1 MWHRLTI
8 VLKKNFHMTRAL
20 NHVAQIDNS
29 VEKELPL
36 WSYYF
41 THSPPRNS
49 ENGIDVLVC
58 RHGWPRWRPVW
69 WIVCAMVHAI
79 MYVLRLRG
87 RELSHGL
94 CPFRHGVLGQLA
106 GQHEADG
113 RLDFTTA
120 QRGLF
125 VVRGQF
131 AGFAGDAFKN
141 VVDETIHDAHPLFG
155 NARIGMDLLEHLVNV
170 RRVAFRAL
178 LVLGLGAGDLGG
190 LGRGRFAAGCT
201 GFGRSFGHGW
211 MITACC

>member
-1 MWHRLTI
+1 
-8 VLKKNFHMTRAL
+8 MTRAL
-20 NHVAQIDNS
+20 NHVAQTDNS

-41 THSPPRNS
+41 IHSPQ
-49 ENGIDVLVC
+49 GIVRTASMCYVLVC

-69 WIVCAMVHAI
+69 LIVCAMIHAI
-79 MYVLRLRG
+79 VYVLRLRG
-87 RELSHGL
+87 RELGHGL
-94 CPFRHGVLGQLA
+94 GPFRHGVLGQLP

-131 AGFAGDAFKN
+131 AGFAGDAFEN
-141 VVDETIHDAHPLFG
+141 IVDETIHDAHALFG

-170 RRVAFRAL
+170 RRVTFRAL
-178 LVLGLGAGDLGG
+178 FVLSLGAGDLGG